1 MKLSAADI
9 RPFSGQIDY
18 FPHVDQKPLAD
29 GGYDKFND
37 LQAKDHTYFTSG
49 LNSFELV
56 EYTIRAARDLVE
68 THFLSEIITMVKY
81 CEFSEAGAL
90 FY

>member
-1 MKLSAADI
+1 MIFKEKITHTLLLDSTALSLL
-9 RPFSGQIDY
+9 S
-18 FPHVDQKPLAD
+18 
-29 GGYDKFND
+29 
-37 LQAKDHTYFTSG
+37 
-49 LNSFELV
+49 
-56 EYTIRAARDLVE
+56 TIRAARDLVE